1 MKTLVRV
8 SLIACLSVG
17 QPAIADDW
25 LPVREQS
32 LEIQP
37 GSPLDFSRMLP
48 NGTINDASRIVIN
61 SAGKLAKANNTETP
75 QRFLCASLA
84 WSPAS
89 GGFPDHAMA
98 DRYAAQLKVHGYNIA
113 RFHYVDAA
121 LMEGRTTDFDFN
133 PQVLDRVHYLMAA
146 LKRNGISWILDG
158 LTSSRG
164 AYGGFGD
171 RWEVKGDLKLGAQI
185 DETDFGHWLK
195 FQELFL
201 AKVNPYTSMTPVH
214 DPALVAIVPFNENG
228 LEFDSMMQE
237 ATRGTVFSERLK
249 PLFNEWLLK
258 KYGSMQALAQKWGRW
273 VMEGDLSN
281 RSIALPTNRYE
292 RSERMRDLQSF
303 FIDVEQG
310 ATVKMTSALRQL
322 GFKGIILPYNNW
334 PTVQTGMTRASQ
346 DAVAMN
352 TYQDWVDSYAPGTS
366 IQGKSSLEDGLL
378 YLRTIGL
385 ARWLGRPF
393 FVTEYDHLFWSPFRY
408 EAGLAAPAFAAMQGW
423 DVLCRHAHG
432 PIVLAYGE
440 DFPHKKQMLPYA
452 IALDPVAR
460 AGETLSALVFRR
472 GDVKSSSLRIPFLVE
487 GQSGLPDGVNDME
500 PEALTRLGLIGAVGL
515 QSSSTGSAV
524 AVASS
529 RAGQTAMGIVAKLK
543 EQGLLAGAHTADLD
557 QGHVFSETGE
567 LQLNAPEKS
576 MAVRSLLTEALAF
589 DVLNT
594 PVDLGFVTVQSADGR
609 GLFSLSSLDGLQLE
623 KSQKQLL
630 ILASDAQNTDMR
642 FRDAEERIID
652 NFGQLPVKIR
662 RMQIALRLR
671 NDSALTISPVGLDGR
686 VYPPVLNAG
695 AGETITLS
703 NDTPQGPT
711 TYFLVETTIKQPSL
725 PQ

>member
-1 MKTLVRV
+1 MKTRVVASLV
-8 SLIACLSVG
+8 ACLLLC
-17 QPAIADDW
+17 QPAAADDW

-37 GSPLDFSRMLP
+37 GSPLDFSRILP
-48 NGTINDASRIVIN
+48 NGSIDETASIVIN
-61 SAGKLAKANNTETP
+61 PAGKLAKVRDIAAP

-89 GGFPDHAMA
+89 GGFPDHATA
-98 DRYAAQLKVHGYNIA
+98 DRYAAQLKMHGYNIA

-121 LMEGRTTDFDFN
+121 LMESRATDFDFN
-133 PQVLDRVHYLMAA
+133 PQILDRVHYLMAA
-146 LKRNGISWILDG
+146 LKRSGIYWILDG

-164 AYGGFGD
+164 AQGGFGD

-201 AKVNPYTSMTPVH
+201 AKVNPYTGMAPVH

-237 ATRGTVFSERLK
+237 GTRGSVFSERLK
-249 PLFNEWLLK
+249 PLFNDWLLK
-258 KYGSMQALAQKWGRW
+258 KYGSTPALAQKWGWW
-273 VMEGDLSN
+273 VTEGDLAN
-281 RSIALPTNRYE
+281 RSIALPSNRYD

-310 ATVKMTSALRQL
+310 STRKMTSALRDL

-334 PTVQTGMTRASQ
+334 PTIQTGITRSVQ

-393 FVTEYDHLFWSPFRY
+393 FVTEYDHLFWSPYRY
-408 EAGLAAPAFAAMQGW
+408 ETGLAAPAFAAMQGW

-432 PIVLAYGE
+432 PIILAYGE

-460 AGETLSALVFRR
+460 AGETLAALVFRR
-472 GDVKSSSLRIPFLVE
+472 GDVKASSLRIPFLVD
-487 GQSGLPDGVNDME
+487 GQTGLPDSINDME
-500 PEALTRLGLIGAVGL
+500 PEGLTRLGLVGAVGL
-515 QSSSTGSAV
+515 QLSTGEDSGTIAV
-524 AVASS
+524 APS
-529 RAGQTAMGIVAKLK
+529 RDGQTAMGIVAKLI
-543 EQGLLAGAHTADLD
+543 EQGKLGATHAADLD
-557 QGHVFSETGE
+557 QGHVISSTGE

-576 MAVRSLLTEALAF
+576 LAVRSPLTEALAF
-589 DVLNT
+589 DVINT
-594 PVDLGFVTVQSADGR
+594 PVNLGFVTLQSADGK
-609 GLFSLSSLDGLQLE
+609 GLFSLSSLDGLPLE
-623 KSQKQLL
+623 TSQKQLL
-630 ILASDAQNTDMR
+630 IIASDARNSNMT
-642 FRDAEERIID
+642 FRDADERVIE
-652 NFGQLPVKIR
+652 NFGQLPVMIR
-662 RMQIALRLR
+662 RMQIGLQFGS
-671 NDSALTISPVGLDGR
+671 DSAFTISPLGLDGR
-686 VYPPVLNAG
+686 VYPPFVHA
-695 AGETITLS
+695 AIGETITLT

-711 TYFLVETTIKQPSL
+711 TYFLVEKTIKP
-725 PQ
+725 